1 MSKSAYDY
9 NLTNPETMENPY
21 DFYAAIHRDNARLVE
36 VPGVGYWVGRMD
48 DIKELA
54 KNTQVFSNSYFDEGG
69 PVPTGVSGEPLEDD
83 VKEIFNKGPEVV
95 NALWTADPPIHT
107 THRKLVNKAF
117 TASWVKSMEPVI
129 EEIADELIS
138 NFINNGKADFMQQY
152 AVYLPMIVIAEALG
166 MDRKDA
172 ELFKVWSD
180 DILTGNLDVLDHKGR
195 LRVAQSFIDA
205 NNHFKGILEE
215 RRINPKSDLI
225 SALANA
231 SVNGRSLM
239 NKEALPIIDTLMLAG
254 NETTTNLIGNAL
266 RILVEDDII
275 REALEADKSMITPF
289 LDEVMRFDG
298 PVQCLYRIVTKDTEF
313 AGQKILKGTKIMLGW
328 GSAGHDPDHF
338 DNPQDFVLGR
348 SNAYK
353 HIGFGF
359 GAHLCV
365 GLGLARTEA
374 RIAVNVFLNR
384 LKNVR
389 FSDDIDLTH
398 VPTFATRGYKTL
410 NFDFNSR

>member
-1 MSKSAYDY
+1 M
-9 NLTNPETMENPY
+9 
-21 DFYAAIHRDNARLVE
+21 
-36 VPGVGYWVGRMD
+36 
-48 DIKELA
+48 
-54 KNTQVFSNSYFDEGG
+54 
-69 PVPTGVSGEPLEDD
+69 
-83 VKEIFNKGPEVV
+83 

-117 TASWVKSMEPVI
+117 TASWVKSMELVI
-129 EEIADELIS
+129 DADELID
-138 NFINNGKADFMQQY
+138 NFINNGKADFMQQ
-152 AVYLPMIVIAEALG
+152 ALFTNDCDRRLG

-266 RILVEDDII
+266 RILVEDEII

-313 AGQKILKGTKIMLGW
+313 AGQNLKGNKIMRVG
-328 GSAGHDPDHF
+328 
-338 DNPQDFVLGR
+338 VTGR
-348 SNAYK
+348 RS
-353 HIGFGF
+353 F
-359 GAHLCV
+359 
-365 GLGLARTEA
+365 
-374 RIAVNVFLNR
+374 
-384 LKNVR
+384 
-389 FSDDIDLTH
+389 
-398 VPTFATRGYKTL
+398 
-410 NFDFNSR
+410 